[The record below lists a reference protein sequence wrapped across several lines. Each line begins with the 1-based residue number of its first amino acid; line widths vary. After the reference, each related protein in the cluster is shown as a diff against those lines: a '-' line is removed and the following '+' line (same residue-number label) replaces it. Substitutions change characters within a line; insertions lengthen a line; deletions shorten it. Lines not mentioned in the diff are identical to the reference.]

1 MLCKNYEQL
10 NDKQRKFVIE
20 YIKTGNKSLAYARA
34 YGKDYDPEDK
44 NVRANASRLANK
56 DSVIMAIAEKR
67 REIDNEKIADII
79 EVKEILTGILKNN
92 EEYTKDRLKAADMLL
107 KSSGGYTP
115 ETEQA
120 NANVTINLGGKLEEW
135 AK

>member
-1 MLCKNYEQL
+1 
-10 NDKQRKFVIE
+10 
-20 YIKTGNKSLAYARA
+20 
-34 YGKDYDPEDK
+34 
-44 NVRANASRLANK
+44 
-56 DSVIMAIAEKR
+56 MAIAEKR
-67 REIDNEKIADII
+67 RELDNEKIADII